1 MKRIFNPFRKSS
13 SRDQSSRDLSSGD
26 LSSRDLS
33 SRESSFR
40 DSSFRYSPFRPAGGS
55 LGPLEQRMLDALWT
69 RGSAT
74 VRELV
79 EGSCK
84 DLAYTTVMT
93 TLDRLFKKGVLKRSE
108 EGRAFRYVAR
118 FSREEFRREAAGHAF
133 RQLLDS
139 SPGSSLPLS
148 FLVEILGERDAQLL
162 DDLRNLVERKRR
174 ELSQREAGHGESG
187 SDKAGRRGAE

>member
-1 MKRIFNPFRKSS
+1 
-13 SRDQSSRDLSSGD
+13 
-26 LSSRDLS
+26 
-33 SRESSFR
+33 
-40 DSSFRYSPFRPAGGS
+40 
-55 LGPLEQRMLDALWT
+55 MLDELWA

-79 EGSCK
+79 DGGCE

-93 TLDRLFKKGVLKRSE
+93 TLDRLFKKGVLTRSE

-118 FSREEFRREAAGHAF
+118 FSREEFRQEAAEHAF
-133 RQLLDS
+133 RQLLDA

-162 DDLRNLVERKRR
+162 DDLRKLVERKRR
-174 ELSQREAGHGESG
+174 ELSQRESGHSELG
-187 SDKAGRRGAE
+187 SDKAGRGETE